1 MSKWLLYPIAIRNF
15 PYKLYIEESPDK
27 FLMLSVQDKWPG
39 PGKKIFC
46 LPGGYCSRESL
57 PQEKPIEECE
67 IITSERYGKK
77 LTVVLNRKTCRRCW
91 FLFLRGEYKTRP
103 GEFYDQ
109 VFWITHSSAKE
120 RRPGAYIPRHK
131 NIESLEI
138 IIDSRE
144 RRPYK
149 FSEAKIERKNLSV
162 GDYALV
168 KNGEISAVA
177 ERKTLDNFLH
187 EIGTYDFFK
196 LALQELNKNKYKA
209 VVFESPYSDFINP
222 KKQKFYSANYI
233 ADILADLFVSFPGIQ
248 FVFCDNRKFA
258 NEWVYRWFKRI
269 DTEQK
274 TVNDCKIA

>member
-1 MSKWLLYPIAIRNF
+1 MNKWLLYPTAVQNF
-15 PYKLYIEESPDK
+15 PFKLYIEESPDK
-27 FLMLSVQDKWPG
+27 FLVLSVQDKWPG

-46 LPGGYCSRESL
+46 LPDDYCNRDNL
-57 PQEKPIEECE
+57 PSETPLEECE

-77 LTVVLNRKTCRRCW
+77 LTVVLNRKTRRRCW
-91 FLFLRGEYKTRP
+91 FLFLKKEHKANP
-103 GEFYDQ
+103 GKFFDQ

-120 RRPGAYIPRHK
+120 RRPGAYIPRHNEK
-131 NIESLEI
+131 ESLEI
-138 IIDSRE
+138 IIDNRE

-149 FSEAKIERKNLSV
+149 FSGENIRWAILPA
-162 GDYALV
+162 GDYGLV
-168 KNGEISAVA
+168 KNGEVIAVA

-187 EIGTYDFFK
+187 ELGTYDFFK
-196 LALQELNKNKYKA
+196 LALQELNKNKFKA

-233 ADILADLFVSFPGIQ
+233 ADILADLFVSFPEIQ

-274 TVNDCKIA
+274 LIIAK

>member
-1 MSKWLLYPIAIRNF
+1 MNRWLLFSNTVKNF
-15 PYKLYIEESPDK
+15 PYKLYIEEEQDK
-27 FLMLSVQDKWPG
+27 FLMLSVQNKWPG

-46 LPGGYCSRESL
+46 LPNGYCGSDDL
-57 PQEKPIEECE
+57 PKDEPVEECG
-67 IITSERYGKK
+67 IVASQKYDKK
-77 LTVVLNRKTCRRCW
+77 LTVILDRKSRRRCW
-91 FLFLRGEYKTRP
+91 FLFLRGEYKTKP
-103 GEFYDQ
+103 GEFYEQ

-168 KNGEISAVA
+168 KNGGIIAVA
-177 ERKTLDNFLH
+177 ERKTLDNLLH
-187 EIGTYDFFK
+187 EIGTYDFLK
-196 LALQELNKNKYKA
+196 LALQELNKLKYRA

-222 KKQKFYSANYI
+222 KKQKFYSASYI

-248 FVFCDNRKFA
+248 FIFCDNRKFA
-258 NEWVYRWFKRI
+258 NEWVFRWFKRI
-269 DTEQK
+269 DKQQNK
-274 TVNDCKIA
+274 